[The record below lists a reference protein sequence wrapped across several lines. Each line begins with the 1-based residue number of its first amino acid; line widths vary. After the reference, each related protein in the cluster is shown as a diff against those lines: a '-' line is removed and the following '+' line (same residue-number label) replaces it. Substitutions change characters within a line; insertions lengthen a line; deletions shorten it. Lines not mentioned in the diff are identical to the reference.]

1 MLSKNQT
8 MGLGCTKS
16 TLILPTRPLS
26 EKMLLKLRKE
36 RNAPKKAHGVD
47 YMTLGEIAAVTKRQ
61 SQIAVLL
68 EMGLSYQTIKDI
80 VAASTQKSALPSA
93 ANT

>member
-1 MLSKNQT
+1 MPLMMQFTLLS
-8 MGLGCTKS
+8 
-16 TLILPTRPLS
+16 
-26 EKMLLKLRKE
+26 
-36 RNAPKKAHGVD
+36 
-47 YMTLGEIAAVTKRQ
+47 
-61 SQIAVLL
+61 AVLL